1 MFVGTTFSS
10 NRSDIR
16 RSGNLT
22 EGSKDSLDG
31 RKRRRFEQKVAKEA
45 KAGARY
51 AMEGKADVLQHRGS
65 RASLFPEKRPELSP
79 GFQPRLQPWVQAI
92 QGDVPLR
99 GTIIRRAISDRNHW
113 RASLHSRATFGAH
126 FAGLRPFALRGADL
140 VPFPYLDVRP
150 ALPACLA
157 KQGASLTCQNVV
169 SFDSCSL

>member
-1 MFVGTTFSS
+1 
-10 NRSDIR
+10 
-16 RSGNLT
+16 
-22 EGSKDSLDG
+22 
-31 RKRRRFEQKVAKEA
+31 
-45 KAGARY
+45 
-51 AMEGKADVLQHRGS
+51 MEGKSDVRQHRGS
-65 RASLFPEKRPELSP
+65 RASLFPERRPELSP
-79 GFQPRLQPWVQAI
+79 GFQRWVQAI
-92 QGDVPLR
+92 QGEVPLK

-126 FAGLRPFALRGADL
+126 FCWAKPFAFRGADL